1 MAQANPYPGKSGTS
15 LDRLDCY
22 RLARVFYG
30 LAVNLAPHG
39 SGLGDQLR
47 RAAAS
52 TVLNLA
58 EGASRPSL
66 REQARFTAIARG
78 SALEGMAVLD
88 LLSVDTRSPKVLAE
102 ARTIPPFSVERCQ
115 SVPTAARLRYPRPS
129 AASVVGRATGVKP
142 L

>member
-1 MAQANPYPGKSGTS
+1 MARSNPYPGNPGTS

-22 RLARVFYG
+22 RLARGFYG

-66 REQARFTAIARG
+66 REQARFTVVARG
-78 SALEGMAVLD
+78 SALECMAVLD
-88 LLSVDTRSPKVLAE
+88 LLSVDTRNPQVVAE
-102 ARTIPPFSVERCQ
+102 ARTILIRVIQ
-115 SVPTAARLRYPRPS
+115 TT
-129 AASVVGRATGVKP
+129 TG
-142 L
+142 LWRRQQR